1 MESQEG
7 HNPALEWRGKSAS
20 IPYGIRTELIA
31 AAISQLKPSGIR
43 TVSVRIPFYLTL
55 QYFMDASKPRQSIYI
70 YSLHDN
76 THTHTHAHT
85 LNTLV
90 KQ

>member
-31 AAISQLKPSGIR
+31 AAISHIEMAVCEIPVNIR
-43 TVSVRIPFYLTL
+43 GCPHPQIVLDM
-55 QYFMDASKPRQSIYI
+55 Q
-70 YSLHDN
+70 
-76 THTHTHAHT
+76 
-85 LNTLV
+85 
-90 KQ
+90 